1 MIFAGG
7 VGVPGAAA
15 GEPFEIVNEFAEK
28 YNLKIIEDAAEQHG
42 QTYKGK
48 PIGSFGNISCF
59 SFYPTKPIGSCDG
72 GMIVSN
78 NLDKINYLRE
88 LSMNGMSQSINNWER
103 DIKFP
108 GYKMYMNSIQCD
120 IGLQNFKLYSDKLKK
135 LEIIRNYY
143 NNKLGY
149 KNTSNHLY
157 RINVENR
164 NDFINFMKSKK
175 ITCGIHYE
183 CMHNNSIYKINN
195 LNYPKSEIISKKT
208 VSIPFHENLTEN
220 NLNLIINLI
229 NEYNG

>member
-1 MIFAGG
+1 MINLFNITNHILNTNSYSNLLHDK
-7 VGVPGAAA
+7 V
-15 GEPFEIVNEFAEK
+15 VNEFENTIANYVGAK
-28 YNLKIIEDAAEQHG
+28 YAVSVNSATSAIFLALLNKNIVVKIPTMIPPVVLNAIITSGNKYIFEDNIDWIGDSYILHEFEDYKIIDSAQKIEKNQFTKECNPDDLM
-42 QTYKGK
+42 
-48 PIGSFGNISCF
+48 IF

-143 NNKLGY
+143 NNK
-149 KNTSNHLY
+149 
-157 RINVENR
+157 
-164 NDFINFMKSKK
+164 
-175 ITCGIHYE
+175 
-183 CMHNNSIYKINN
+183 
-195 LNYPKSEIISKKT
+195 
-208 VSIPFHENLTEN
+208 
-220 NLNLIINLI
+220 
-229 NEYNG
+229 

>member
-1 MIFAGG
+1 
-7 VGVPGAAA
+7 
-15 GEPFEIVNEFAEK
+15 
-28 YNLKIIEDAAEQHG
+28 
-42 QTYKGK
+42 
-48 PIGSFGNISCF
+48 
-59 SFYPTKPIGSCDG
+59 
-72 GMIVSN
+72 
-78 NLDKINYLRE
+78 
-88 LSMNGMSQSINNWER
+88 MNGMSQSINNWER

-195 LNYPKSEIISKKT
+195 LNCPKSEIISKKT